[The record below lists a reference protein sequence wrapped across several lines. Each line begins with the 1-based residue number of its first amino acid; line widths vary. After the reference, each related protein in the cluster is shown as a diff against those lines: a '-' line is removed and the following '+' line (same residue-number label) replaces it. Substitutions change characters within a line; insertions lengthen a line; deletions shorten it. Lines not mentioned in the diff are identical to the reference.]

1 MSELWSE
8 SDRGLFVAS
17 WAWAKAKALSVLKF
31 SGLSRV
37 RSIRVLGEP

>member
-8 SDRGLFVAS
+8 SDRGRFVAS
-17 WAWAKAKALSVLKF
+17 WAWAKALSVLKF